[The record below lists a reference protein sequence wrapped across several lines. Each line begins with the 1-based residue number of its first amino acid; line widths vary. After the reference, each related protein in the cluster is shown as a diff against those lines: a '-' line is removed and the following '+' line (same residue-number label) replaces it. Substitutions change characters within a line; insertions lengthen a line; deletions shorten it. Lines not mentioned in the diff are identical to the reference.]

1 MPYLTGDSSITPRHV
16 LTEGWSLLIRCG
28 NPKCR
33 RSTGPAL
40 RMHPW
45 PRLYDVPLVTL
56 YDRLTCSGM
65 VEKRGRMV
73 KCGAR
78 PVEVVVKRIVGSGSQ
93 SEELLRLTEKLE

>member
-1 MPYLTGDSSITPRHV
+1 MPYLTGDSSITPRIV

-45 PRLYDVPLVTL
+45 PRVYDVPIVAL
-56 YDRLTCSGM
+56 YDKLRCSHL
-65 VEKRGRMV
+65 VERRGRMV
-73 KCGAR
+73 KCGGR
-78 PVEVVVKRIVGSGSQ
+78 TVEVTVTRFNGKGSQ
-93 SEELLRLTEKLE
+93 TEEVLKLAEKIE